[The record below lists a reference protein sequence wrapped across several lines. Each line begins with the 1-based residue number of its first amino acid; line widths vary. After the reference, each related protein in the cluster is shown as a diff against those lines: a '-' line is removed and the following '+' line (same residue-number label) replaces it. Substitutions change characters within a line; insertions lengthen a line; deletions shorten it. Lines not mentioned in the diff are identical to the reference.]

1 MRVVINENIIK
12 NALNESIDEFIIE
25 EGAWNAFRNNK
36 WINGIWNGLRNGV
49 ANYMDWATKGE
60 WNKKYNVYPD
70 STQKSI
76 RSKGPFD
83 YIEDR
88 LKEQK
93 CLMTWFKTHAANV
106 EKILHYKEGPNHS
119 LYGKKNF
126 FNSSVWMGVTGAT
139 AYIEQYCTY
148 DNFVDYVKQYFNDFQ
163 GNEYIEQYIG
173 KYVQAISDNPLKCLQ
188 NLNINKFVSSPEGN
202 KYYKQTQKERNAYY
216 DRKIGT
222 GRTQTSHT
230 DKCLDALDT
239 FEKDAENYFKGAYMA
254 TFSQTGIDDYFKNA
268 FRKQYAT
275 NNSHILNVLQIIYN
289 YTKGIINSARGD
301 YDYMEDS
308 LKYDSFLNDKY
319 GKNFISTV
327 NRLKQSF
334 SLYGQQQNP

>member
-1 MRVVINENIIK
+1 MRVVINEDIIR
-12 NALNESIDEFIIE
+12 NALNESVDEFMLE
-25 EGAWNAFRNNK
+25 EGMRDAWNAFRNNK
-36 WINGIWNGLRNGV
+36 WVNGVWNGLRNGV
-49 ANYMDWATKGE
+49 ASYMDWATNGQ

-70 STQKSI
+70 SAQKSI
-76 RSKGPFD
+76 RSKGFID
-83 YIEDR
+83 YVQDR

-93 CLMTWFKTHAANV
+93 CLMTWFRTHAANV

-119 LYGKKNF
+119 LYGRQNF

-216 DRKIGT
+216 DRKNGT
-222 GRTQTSHT
+222 GNTQTSYA

-239 FEKDAENYFKGAYMA
+239 FEDDAKKYFDGAFRA
-254 TFSQTGIDDYFKNA
+254 TFSQDGINDYFRDAFSKQFAVNNSYIRSTLQLINSYTKNA
-268 FRKQYAT
+268 I
-275 NNSHILNVLQIIYN
+275 H
-289 YTKGIINSARGD
+289 SANGD
-301 YDYMEDS
+301 YDSIDNA
-308 LKYDSFLNDKY
+308 LKYDVFLNDPY
-319 GKNFISTV
+319 GQKFISSI
-327 NRLKQSF
+327 NQLKKLF
-334 SLYGQQQNP
+334 SQYS